1 MDCNQVCSVCQSEYA
16 TSFCV
21 CAQTPVLLCH
31 GHANTHEAEVAS
43 DPSKAQSPFHFLL
56 PTEGLKF
63 VDSANLPEVKSRLT
77 RLRNSHNTLRSTL
90 NHQFDLC
97 QKEINTKLEDSPKK
111 TKMLEAL
118 DKLKI
123 VLKIEAEEAI
133 SETSSKAHL
142 PDYHSESY
150 LADLVWNLRN
160 FEVEPIFK
168 FKVQAEPLKVTFRTS
183 IPKLRKFNYKKIDEY
198 EKIKTL
204 KRQVNQLT
212 QQLSQAHAQLAQTPT
227 TQQMN
232 QAISQQLSQAQAQL
246 AQTPTTQ
253 QMNQAISQQ
262 VQGVRRAAAVL
273 PQLNPLLTQVQPWN
287 PNVSHCW
294 GRAADNGCNSGFDD
308 TSARLQALQRTCD
321 NHSQLLRTILPLI

>member
-1 MDCNQVCSVCQSEYA
+1 MDSNQVCSVCQSEYA

-43 DPSKAQSPFHFLL
+43 DPSKAQSQFHFLL

-63 VDSANLPEVKSRLT
+63 VNSANLPEVKSRLV
-77 RLRNSHNTLRSTL
+77 RLRDSHNTLSSSL
-90 NHQFDLC
+90 DKLGLC
-97 QKEINTKLEDSPKK
+97 RNEINTKLEDSPKK

-118 DKLKI
+118 DKLEI
-123 VLKIEAEEAI
+123 ALRTEVQEAI
-133 SETSSKAHL
+133 SETKSRAHL
-142 PDYHSESY
+142 PVYHSESY
-150 LADLVWNLRN
+150 LADLVWNLRD
-160 FEVEPIFK
+160 FEVESVFK

-183 IPKLRKFNYKKIDEY
+183 IPTLRKFNYRKIDEY

-212 QQLSQAHAQLAQTPT
+212 
-227 TQQMN
+227 
-232 QAISQQLSQAQAQL
+232 QQLSQAQAQL

-262 VQGVRRAAAVL
+262 VQGVRRAAAVQA
-273 PQLNPLLTQVQPWN
+273 QLYPLLTPEQPWN
-287 PNVSHCW
+287 PTVRGCW
-294 GRAADNGCNSGFDD
+294 GRAADNGCNNGFND
-308 TSARLQALQRTCD
+308 TSDRLRALQLTCD
-321 NHSQLLRTILPLI
+321 KYGQFLRAILPYI